1 MSALSDFLNS
11 KRRVEVLDNHMAYVE
26 RGEGRSI
33 VFLHG
38 NPTSSILWRDVIP
51 QVESLGRCIAPDL
64 IGMGDSGKRSGNGA
78 AYRFVEHRR
87 YLDAFLE
94 AIDVGDEVVLVIH
107 DWGSALGFDWA
118 RRHPERVRGI
128 AYTESIVA
136 PVNWEDWKERTVKAF
151 MDMRSDAGEQLVLD
165 GNFFVEKLL
174 TRSILRDLT
183 EEELAAYRRPFSSRQ
198 DRWPTLQWPREMP
211 IAGEPADVTQ
221 IVEAYGQWLQTSSVP
236 KLFFN
241 AEPGSILIGRLL
253 EFCRT
258 WANQT
263 EVTVPGRHF
272 VTEDSGTLVGEHLAK
287 WIRDLNL

>member
-1 MSALSDFLNS
+1 M
-11 KRRVEVLDNHMAYVE
+11 
-26 RGEGRSI
+26 
-33 VFLHG
+33 
-38 NPTSSILWRDVIP
+38 
-51 QVESLGRCIAPDL
+51 
-64 IGMGDSGKRSGNGA
+64 
-78 AYRFVEHRR
+78 
-87 YLDAFLE
+87 
-94 AIDVGDEVVLVIH
+94 IH

-136 PVNWEDWKERTVKAF
+136 PVAWEDWKERTVEAFKA
-151 MDMRSDAGEQLVLD
+151 MRSDAGEQLVLEE
-165 GNFFVEKLL
+165 NFFVEGLL

-183 EEELAAYRRPFSSRQ
+183 EEELAAYRRPFASRH

-211 IAGEPADVTQ
+211 IAGEPADVTG
-221 IVEAYGQWLQTSSVP
+221 IVEAYGKWLQTASVP

-241 AEPGSILIGRLL
+241 AEPGSILIGRLR

-272 VTEDSGTLVGEHLAK
+272 VTEDSGTLVGRHLAS
-287 WIRDLNL
+287 WIPGLTS